1 MLQENKGE
9 FMDFWDGFHIDDAYL
24 EKDRFFEAKTNIKR
38 KRILSYFGLPDSE
51 GRIVYYKGTD
61 IIIVF
66 LDYWNCTSKI
76 NLWEN
81 GKTLHLRGTK
91 EYDSEND
98 VNQLN
103 VKDNALYFLD
113 RNNIT
118 VHLFWSKEK
127 DKYRYGH
134 VMVPQNKPYQ
144 IQELS
149 ENGTLKFI
157 WIFPLLPVD
166 VSYKMEDKYSF
177 YGANKIKGYRKKF
190 IKKQAEEMS
199 YNDIEDTLM
208 IKDIS
213 NIPVNMNYGDFEN
226 TSERPKLKQQPKEIN
241 GIFVYNR
248 NRTTAFH
255 ALQLAD
261 FKCEISKDHKSFIR
275 KNTNQNYTEPHHLI
289 PMAYSDRFKMSLDV
303 EANIVSLC
311 STCHNN
317 IHYGIGAKDLL
328 TFLYY
333 QRINHLRAV
342 GLDISLEELLQ
353 MYDIK

>member
-1 MLQENKGE
+1 
-9 FMDFWDGFHIDDAYL
+9 MDFGNGFHIDDAYL

-51 GRIVYYKGTD
+51 ERIVYYKGTG

-66 LDYWNCTSKI
+66 LDYWNCTSK
-76 NLWEN
+76 NDLWEK
-81 GKTLHLRGTK
+81 GIVLHLHGTK
-91 EYDSEND
+91 EYDFEND

-113 RNNIT
+113 RNDIT

-134 VMVPQNKPYQ
+134 VMVPQNRPYQ

-166 VSYKMEDKYSF
+166 KSYKMEDKYSF
-177 YGANKIKGYRKKF
+177 YEANKIKGYRKKF
-190 IKKQAEEMS
+190 IKKQADEIS

-213 NIPVNMNYGDFEN
+213 NIIFNTDFEN
-226 TSERPKLKQQPKEIN
+226 TDEKPQLKQPPKEIN
-241 GIFVYNR
+241 GIFIYNR
-248 NRTTAFH
+248 DRNTAFH

-261 FKCEISKDHKSFIR
+261 FKCEISKEHKSFIR
-275 KNTNQNYTEPHHLI
+275 KSTNQNYTEPHHLI
-289 PMAYSDRFKMSLDV
+289 PMAYSDKFNMSLDV

-317 IHYGIGAKDLL
+317 IHYGIGAKELL
-328 TFLYY
+328 NALYY
-333 QRINHLRAV
+333 QRINRLRAV